1 MNSDSSNLALALI
14 LISLHV
20 SSLDRVSLFKDEQAV
35 VAEVSEMEAEC
46 LEKFIFFVPET
57 QGKTLEEIENLFK
70 KVENRVT
77 TMKERQR
84 THRLSSIANLKA
96 TPSQLL

>member
-35 VAEVSEMEAEC
+35 VAEISEMEAEC
-46 LEKFIFFVPET
+46 LEKFIFFVPE
-57 QGKTLEEIENLFK
+57 KFFFLLNKLSDEISE
-70 KVENRVT
+70 
-77 TMKERQR
+77 
-84 THRLSSIANLKA
+84 
-96 TPSQLL
+96 